1 MKHWYDRTSVH
12 VIFHLLFL
20 LAMWY
25 FFGCNCWLRTAAYP
39 DLYKEYLS
47 GIIAIMV
54 IYLNYY
60 LLFPIFYTQRQYDL
74 YWCLSVFSVVISGAA
89 EMVMV
94 APNLLNMYSKSG
106 YTDLAT
112 HFLLEESLL
121 VTLRNGGL
129 VLFAYALN
137 TILWL
142 QRESEEKDFSLR
154 KKFNFLEVR
163 DKEHK
168 TLIRIRQICY
178 CIQERNVTSIHLTD
192 GTTYLR
198 YNSMND
204 LEELLGR
211 EEFLRISRNVIV
223 QKASI
228 SQINDNNVV
237 MKENKSEENPLVF
250 AIGSSYTDIINTH
263 QSYLNY
269 TQEAASTEKE
279 DSESKSTRQLEKI
292 EIVYRYIKTHRFCSV
307 KEISEACHIPY
318 SSVTRY
324 LALLKNSKR
333 IKYKG
338 SRKTGG
344 YIVR

>member
-1 MKHWYDRTSVH
+1 MKHWYDKTSVQ

-20 LAMWY
+20 LVMWY
-25 FFGCNCWLRTAAYP
+25 FFGCNCHLRPIAYP
-39 DLYKEYLS
+39 DGYKEYLS
-47 GIIAIMV
+47 GVIAVSV

-60 LLFPIFYTQRQYDL
+60 LLFPKFYTQRKYDL

-192 GTTYLR
+192 GSTYLR

-204 LEELLGR
+204 LEELLGS

-223 QKASI
+223 QKKRILQLNGINVEMEGNDDGESI
-228 SQINDNNVV
+228 SLEVGISYMEMVEEYMEQLI
-237 MKENKSEENPLVF
+237 SERFWSEAEIRNPKIELVYQY
-250 AIGSSYTDIINTH
+250 IKKHPNCKI
-263 QSYLNY
+263 
-269 TQEAASTEKE
+269 
-279 DSESKSTRQLEKI
+279 EKI
-292 EIVYRYIKTHRFCSV
+292 CNG
-307 KEISEACHIPY
+307 CHLAEG
-318 SSVTRY
+318 TLKRY
-324 LALLKNSKR
+324 LTVLKHNKRVEYRGSK
-333 IKYKG
+333 KL
-338 SRKTGG
+338 GG
-344 YIVR
+344 YYAIKPNEGYSV

>member
-60 LLFPIFYTQRQYDL
+60 LLFPKFYTQRKYDL

-89 EMVMV
+89 EMVIV

-154 KKFNFLEVR
+154 KKLNFLEVR

-192 GTTYLR
+192 GSTYLR

-204 LEELLGR
+204 LEELLGS

-223 QKASI
+223 QKKRILQFNGINVEMEGNDDGENI
-228 SQINDNNVV
+228 SLEVGISYMEMVEEYMEQLI
-237 MKENKSEENPLVF
+237 SERFWSEAEIRNPKIELVYQY
-250 AIGSSYTDIINTH
+250 IKKHPNCKI
-263 QSYLNY
+263 
-269 TQEAASTEKE
+269 
-279 DSESKSTRQLEKI
+279 EKI
-292 EIVYRYIKTHRFCSV
+292 CNG
-307 KEISEACHIPY
+307 CHLAEG
-318 SSVTRY
+318 TLKRY
-324 LALLKNSKR
+324 LTVLKHNKRVEYRGSKEL
-333 IKYKG
+333 
-338 SRKTGG
+338 GG
-344 YIVR
+344 YYAIKPNEGYSV

>member
-60 LLFPIFYTQRQYDL
+60 LLFPKFYTQRNYDL

-223 QKASI
+223 QKKRILQLNGINVEMEGNDDGESI
-228 SQINDNNVV
+228 SLEVGISYMEMVEEYMEQLN
-237 MKENKSEENPLVF
+237 SERFWSEAEIRNPKIELVYQY
-250 AIGSSYTDIINTH
+250 IKKHPNCKI
-263 QSYLNY
+263 
-269 TQEAASTEKE
+269 
-279 DSESKSTRQLEKI
+279 EKI
-292 EIVYRYIKTHRFCSV
+292 CNG
-307 KEISEACHIPY
+307 CHLAEG
-318 SSVTRY
+318 TLKRY
-324 LALLKNSKR
+324 LTVLKHNKRVEYRGSK
-333 IKYKG
+333 KL
-338 SRKTGG
+338 GG
-344 YIVR
+344 YYAIKPNEGYSV

>member
-1 MKHWYDRTSVH
+1 MKHWYDKTSVQ

-25 FFGCNCWLRTAAYP
+25 FFGCNCWLRTTAYP

-47 GIIAIMV
+47 GIIAITV

-60 LLFPIFYTQRQYDL
+60 LLFPKFYTQRKYDL
-74 YWCLSVFSVVISGAA
+74 YWCLSVLSVVISGAA

-112 HFLLEESLL
+112 HFLLKESLL

-142 QRESEEKDFSLR
+142 QRTEEERQFDLR
-154 KKFNFLEVR
+154 KQFGLLDVKG
-163 DKEHK
+163 HK
-168 TLIRIRQICY
+168 RGNTFINTKQVLY
-178 CIQERNVTSIHLTD
+178 CIQKRNVTLIHLTD
-192 GTTYLR
+192 GSTYLR

-204 LEELLGR
+204 L

-223 QKASI
+223 QKKRILQLNGINVEMEGNDDGESI
-228 SQINDNNVV
+228 SLEVGISYMEMVEEYMEQLI
-237 MKENKSEENPLVF
+237 SERFWSEAEIRNPKIELVYQY
-250 AIGSSYTDIINTH
+250 I
-263 QSYLNY
+263 
-269 TQEAASTEKE
+269 
-279 DSESKSTRQLEKI
+279 KSTQTAKS
-292 EIVYRYIKTHRFCSV
+292 KKF
-307 KEISEACHIPY
+307 
-318 SSVTRY
+318 VTVV
-324 LALLKNSKR
+324 
-333 IKYKG
+333 
-338 SRKTGG
+338 T
-344 YIVR
+344 

>member
-20 LAMWY
+20 LVMLY
-25 FFGCNCWLRTAAYP
+25 FFGFNCHLRPIAYP
-39 DLYKEYLS
+39 DGYKEYLS
-47 GIIAIMV
+47 GVIAVSV

-60 LLFPIFYTQRQYDL
+60 LLFPKFYTQRKYNL
-74 YWCLSVFSVVISGAA
+74 YWCLSVLSVVISGAA

-192 GTTYLR
+192 GSTYLR

-223 QKASI
+223 QKKRILQFNGINVEMEGNDDGESI
-228 SQINDNNVV
+228 SLEVGISYMEMVEEYMEQLI
-237 MKENKSEENPLVF
+237 SERFWSEAEIRNPKIELVYQY
-250 AIGSSYTDIINTH
+250 IKKHPNCKI
-263 QSYLNY
+263 
-269 TQEAASTEKE
+269 
-279 DSESKSTRQLEKI
+279 EKI
-292 EIVYRYIKTHRFCSV
+292 CNG
-307 KEISEACHIPY
+307 CHLAEG
-318 SSVTRY
+318 TLKRY
-324 LALLKNSKR
+324 LTVLKHNKRVEYRGSK
-333 IKYKG
+333 KL
-338 SRKTGG
+338 GG
-344 YIVR
+344 YYAIKPNEGYSV

>member
-60 LLFPIFYTQRQYDL
+60 LLFPKFYTQRKYNL
-74 YWCLSVFSVVISGAA
+74 YWCLSVLSVVISGAA

-94 APNLLNMYSKSG
+94 APNLLNMYSQSG

-112 HFLLEESLL
+112 HFLLKESFL

-154 KKFNFLEVR
+154 KKLNFLEVR

-192 GTTYLR
+192 GSTYLR

-237 MKENKSEENPLVF
+237 MKESKSEENPLVF
-250 AIGSSYTDIINTH
+250 VIGSSYTDIINTH

>member
-1 MKHWYDRTSVH
+1 MKHWYDRTSVQ

-60 LLFPIFYTQRQYDL
+60 LLFPKFYTQRKYNL
-74 YWCLSVFSVVISGAA
+74 YWCLSVLSVVISGAA

-94 APNLLNMYSKSG
+94 APNLLNIYSKSG

-112 HFLLEESLL
+112 NFLLKQSFL

-142 QRESEEKDFSLR
+142 QRTEEERKFDLR
-154 KKFNFLEVR
+154 KQFGLLDV
-163 DKEHK
+163 KEHTQGNTFVNTK
-168 TLIRIRQICY
+168 QVLY
-178 CIQERNVTSIHLTD
+178 CIQKRNVTSIHLTD
-192 GTTYLR
+192 GSTYLR

-223 QKASI
+223 QKKRILQLNGINVEMEGNDDGESI
-228 SQINDNNVV
+228 SLEVGISYMEMVEEYMEQLI
-237 MKENKSEENPLVF
+237 SERFWSEAEIRNPKIELVYQY
-250 AIGSSYTDIINTH
+250 IKKHPNCKI
-263 QSYLNY
+263 
-269 TQEAASTEKE
+269 
-279 DSESKSTRQLEKI
+279 EKI
-292 EIVYRYIKTHRFCSV
+292 CNG
-307 KEISEACHIPY
+307 CHLAEG
-318 SSVTRY
+318 TLKRY
-324 LALLKNSKR
+324 LTVLKHNKRVEYRGSK
-333 IKYKG
+333 KL
-338 SRKTGG
+338 GG
-344 YIVR
+344 YYAIKPNEGYSV

>member
-1 MKHWYDRTSVH
+1 MKHWYDKTSVQ

-20 LAMWY
+20 LVMLY
-25 FFGCNCWLRTAAYP
+25 FFGFNCHLRPIAYP
-39 DLYKEYLS
+39 DGYKEYLS
-47 GIIAIMV
+47 GVIAVSV

-60 LLFPIFYTQRQYDL
+60 LLFPKFYTQRKYNL

-192 GTTYLR
+192 GSTYLR

-223 QKASI
+223 QKKRILQFNGINVEMEGNDDGESI
-228 SQINDNNVV
+228 SLEVGISYMEMVEEYMEQLI
-237 MKENKSEENPLVF
+237 SERFWSEAEIRNPKIELVYQY
-250 AIGSSYTDIINTH
+250 IKKHPNCKI
-263 QSYLNY
+263 
-269 TQEAASTEKE
+269 
-279 DSESKSTRQLEKI
+279 EKI
-292 EIVYRYIKTHRFCSV
+292 CNG
-307 KEISEACHIPY
+307 CHLAEG
-318 SSVTRY
+318 TLKRY
-324 LALLKNSKR
+324 LTVLKHNKRVEYRGSK
-333 IKYKG
+333 KL
-338 SRKTGG
+338 GG
-344 YIVR
+344 YYAIKPNEGYSV

>member
-1 MKHWYDRTSVH
+1 
-12 VIFHLLFL
+12 
-20 LAMWY
+20 
-25 FFGCNCWLRTAAYP
+25 
-39 DLYKEYLS
+39 
-47 GIIAIMV
+47 MV

-60 LLFPIFYTQRQYDL
+60 LLFPKFYTQRKYDL
-74 YWCLSVFSVVISGAA
+74 YWCLSVLSVVISGAA

-112 HFLLEESLL
+112 HFLLKESLL

-154 KKFNFLEVR
+154 KKLNFLEVR

-192 GTTYLR
+192 GSTYHR

-204 LEELLGR
+204 LEELLGS

-223 QKASI
+223 QKKRILQFNGINVEMEGNDDGESI
-228 SQINDNNVV
+228 SLEVGISYMEMVEEYMEQLI
-237 MKENKSEENPLVF
+237 SERFWSEAEIRNPKIELVYQY
-250 AIGSSYTDIINTH
+250 IKKHPNCKI
-263 QSYLNY
+263 
-269 TQEAASTEKE
+269 
-279 DSESKSTRQLEKI
+279 EKI
-292 EIVYRYIKTHRFCSV
+292 CNG
-307 KEISEACHIPY
+307 CHLAEG
-318 SSVTRY
+318 TLKRY
-324 LALLKNSKR
+324 LTILKHNKRVEYRGSK
-333 IKYKG
+333 KL
-338 SRKTGG
+338 GG
-344 YIVR
+344 YYAIKPNEGYSV